1 MSAKVLICDDSSVAR
16 KQLSKLL
23 PADWTVT
30 ILFAEHGAQALEIL
44 ESENISLMFLDLNM
58 PVLDGYHTL
67 ERMQQA
73 QMETKVIVVSGDV
86 QAQALERVKSLGAI
100 DFLKKPATKDT
111 IRAALEEH
119 GFMSDS
125 AGDDAHLMVEDEG
138 LQFSLNDCLQEVS
151 NVAMGRAAST
161 LADMLGVFVKLPVP
175 NVNML
180 EVSELQMALGYNG
193 ESSRYSAVSQGF
205 VATGIALE
213 ALLVFSDSSFPDM
226 AKLLGYQEKL
236 DKNSEVELL
245 MDVSSALVGPFI
257 LALARQLNIDF
268 SDSHPV
274 VLGQHVKNDH
284 LINAK
289 KAAWKKTLAV
299 EITYEVENY
308 QVSCD
313 LILLF
318 TEDSVATLEN
328 LLSYLSEDE

>member
-30 ILFAEHGAQALEIL
+30 ILFAEHGEQALDIL
-44 ESENISLMFLDLNM
+44 ESEDISLMFLDLNM
-58 PVLDGYHTL
+58 PVLDGYQTL

-73 QMETKVIVVSGDV
+73 QMTTKVIVVSGDV

-100 DFLKKPATKDT
+100 DFLKKPATKDI
-111 IRAALEEH
+111 IRAALEQH
-119 GFMSDS
+119 GFM
-125 AGDDAHLMVEDEG
+125 GDESNDDPHLTMEDEG
-138 LQFSLNDCLQEVS
+138 IDFSLNDCLQEVS
-151 NVAMGRAAST
+151 NVAMGRAASV

-193 ESSRYSAVSQGF
+193 ESNRYSAVSQGF

-226 AKLLGYQEKL
+226 AKLLGYQEEL

-289 KAAWKKTLAV
+289 KAAWKQTLAV

>member
-1 MSAKVLICDDSSVAR
+1 MGDESNDDS
-16 KQLSKLL
+16 
-23 PADWTVT
+23 
-30 ILFAEHGAQALEIL
+30 
-44 ESENISLMFLDLNM
+44 
-58 PVLDGYHTL
+58 
-67 ERMQQA
+67 
-73 QMETKVIVVSGDV
+73 
-86 QAQALERVKSLGAI
+86 
-100 DFLKKPATKDT
+100 
-111 IRAALEEH
+111 
-119 GFMSDS
+119 
-125 AGDDAHLMVEDEG
+125 HLTMEDEG
-138 LQFSLNDCLQEVS
+138 IEFSLNDCLQEVS
-151 NVAMGRAAST
+151 NVAMGRAASV

-193 ESSRYSAVSQGF
+193 ESNRYSAVSQGF

-236 DKNSEVELL
+236 NKNSEVELL

-289 KAAWKKTLAV
+289 KAAWKQTLAV